1 VPSHS
6 ADRSS
11 YRAAPASS
19 PALEG
24 APATATDALD
34 VADEAHGAS
43 GAYIY
48 GYDVAGNPT
57 LTDASNYNSAG
68 GSLAD

>member
-1 VPSHS
+1 MPSHS

-34 VADEAHGAS
+34 VADEAHGA
-43 GAYIY
+43 YIY

-57 LTDASNYNSAG
+57 LTDASNYNSA
-68 GSLAD
+68 D